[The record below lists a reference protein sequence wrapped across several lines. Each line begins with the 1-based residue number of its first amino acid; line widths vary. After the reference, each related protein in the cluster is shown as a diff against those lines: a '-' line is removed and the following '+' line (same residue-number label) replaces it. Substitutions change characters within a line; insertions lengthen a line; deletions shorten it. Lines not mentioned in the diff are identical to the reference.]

1 MGLFDKLSGRSDDG
15 ALSKQEGFAGIML
28 AVVAADG
35 HVSDEEA
42 DDFIARA
49 NRMKLLASQSA
60 PEFKQMVDK
69 LFRILNSKGSSE
81 LIRRS
86 AQALPPELRETAFA
100 VGMDMIFADGSVAD
114 AEKATIEKLQG
125 ELAVSDDLAGKILDV
140 MLIKHR
146 G

>member
-1 MGLFDKLSGRSDDG
+1 
-15 ALSKQEGFAGIML
+15 ML

-42 DDFIARA
+42 EDFIARS

-86 AQALPPELRETAFA
+86 AQALTPELRETAFA

-125 ELAVSDDLAGKILDV
+125 ELAISDDVAGKILEV
-140 MLIKHR
+140 MLIKNR